1 MNGEPNKMNTKQTQS
16 TLDSALEALKEA
28 QKKVQEA
35 RAAHELACANSL
47 PEGFTIGIDVNGV
60 ATLRYKDKLV
70 RSDTNVNYEFLK
82 NRAYEYYYFAKVAGF
97 VE

>member
-1 MNGEPNKMNTKQTQS
+1 MNTKQTQS
-16 TLDSALEALKEA
+16 VLDSALEELKEA
-28 QKKVQEA
+28 QQNVLKA

-47 PEGFTIGIDVNGV
+47 PEGFTIGISVNGV
-60 ATLRYKDKLV
+60 ATLRYKDKLI

-82 NRAYEYYYFAKVAGF
+82 NRAYEYYYFARDAGF